1 MEYLLKSIL
10 CSFIFLVVYQVL
22 LEREKMFVFNRFY
35 LLLSL
40 AGSLLIPFITFQLP
54 EAVIP
59 SASENLGGVAGYH
72 TDLTQTNQTTV
83 SADSGFEIDWRI
95 GYGIVTV
102 VLLARFMKSL
112 LTIGYVKN
120 SNVIVQD
127 SIRIVLL
134 PKETLPYSFLNYIF
148 VNKKAYDNHTIE
160 PEIWRHEF
168 AHVRQKHTLDIL
180 FIELIL
186 VFWWFNPCV
195 YLYRKNIKMNHEF
208 LADEAV
214 LVAYPEVKNYQRLLL
229 SKVSQRVSFT
239 SAFNYAITKKRL
251 QMMTRMTS
259 RFRTFVIQ
267 LSVLPVLGIAVALF
281 SSVEYAEAQT
291 APTMV
296 RPDTDGVT
304 KSQNPASKEGVSDDL
319 LKEYQSI
326 VDRSWV
332 KGKNGYEIRHFSE
345 TDRARMKSIFDQ
357 MSQQQRNSQEI
368 VVKYIPPFP
377 QTPYPTQKQ
386 LDSWKNPKM
395 NGVWIDGKRVSNEI
409 LNKYKPEDFAVV
421 SVSKLEKNAIN
432 YGKHYYQVDLMTNK
446 DYKKYLK
453 ETEKEPNYTLY
464 ANNGDWTRKGKK

>member
-59 SASENLGGVAGYH
+59 SASEDLGGVTYYA
-72 TDLTQTNQTTV
+72 DLNQTNV
-83 SADSGFEIDWRI
+83 SVDSGFEIDWRI

-134 PKETLPYSFLNYIF
+134 PRETLPYSFLNYIF

-239 SAFNYAITKKRL
+239 SAFNYSITKKRL

-267 LSVLPVLGIAVALF
+267 LSVLPVFGIAIALF

-304 KSQNPASKEGVSDDL
+304 KSQNPASKEGASDEL

-326 VDRSWV
+326 IDRCFV
-332 KGKNGYEIRHFSE
+332 KKTNRFFAKHLTKSEEERLVTIFS
-345 TDRARMKSIFDQ
+345 Q
-357 MSQQQRNSQEI
+357 MSQQQRDKQDII
-368 VVKYIPPFP
+368 VMKLPP
-377 QTPYPTQKQ
+377 QKKESPTQKE
-386 LDSWKNPKM
+386 LDIWKNPKTS
-395 NGVWIDGKRVSNEI
+395 GVWIDGKRVPNEV
-409 LNKYKPEDFAVV
+409 LNKYKPEDFSYAMA
-421 SVSKLEKNAIN
+421 SKLSGKAKNPN
-432 YGKHYYQVDLMTNK
+432 YSYQIDLMTNACF
-446 DYKKYLK
+446 DKYVK
-453 ETEKEPNYTLY
+453 ESKAHPLY
-464 ANNGDWTRKGKK
+464 MVRDKAWGKPSK

>member
-59 SASENLGGVAGYH
+59 SASEDLGGVTYYA
-72 TDLTQTNQTTV
+72 DLNQTNV
-83 SADSGFEIDWRI
+83 SVDSGFEIDWRI

-112 LTIGYVKN
+112 LTIGSVTN
-120 SNVIVQD
+120 TNVIVQD

-148 VNKKAYDNHTIE
+148 VNKKAYHNHTIE

-267 LSVLPVLGIAVALF
+267 LSVLPVFGIAIALF

-304 KSQNPASKEGVSDDL
+304 KSQNPASKEGASDEL

-326 VDRSWV
+326 IDRCFV
-332 KGKNGYEIRHFSE
+332 KKTNRFFAKHLTKSEEERLVTIFS
-345 TDRARMKSIFDQ
+345 Q
-357 MSQQQRNSQEI
+357 MSQQQRDKQDII
-368 VVKYIPPFP
+368 VMKLPP
-377 QTPYPTQKQ
+377 QKKESPTQKE
-386 LDSWKNPKM
+386 LDIWKNPKTS
-395 NGVWIDGKRVSNEI
+395 GVWIDGKRVPNEV
-409 LNKYKPEDFAVV
+409 LNKYKPEDFSYAMA
-421 SVSKLEKNAIN
+421 SKLSGKAKNPN
-432 YGKHYYQVDLMTNK
+432 YSYQIDLMTNACF
-446 DYKKYLK
+446 DKYVK
-453 ETEKEPNYTLY
+453 ESKAHPLY
-464 ANNGDWTRKGKK
+464 MVRDKAWGKPSK